1 MLATLVLVCALPS
14 APAAPAAA
22 AAAGP
27 DRGCSGNTAFIG
39 YAAELLAAAKRA
51 ERDLEYPQAKTI
63 LVELFCTPGVSDAA
77 LLEGHFLAGA
87 IERVLENDT
96 EARLHFLSV
105 LKRQPDY
112 PLAEDTPPKVRN
124 FFELVREEVKAE
136 LQRNELPPQPPQPPP
151 VKETSLLGP
160 VVAGVGGVVA
170 AVGVVT
176 AVVGEVTFA
185 EASRPFGER
194 EGGRTMALAGWAGA
208 VFGIG
213 VGVAGAVLWATE

>member
-1 MLATLVLVCALPS
+1 MLAALVFVCALPS
-14 APAAPAAA
+14 AQTAAQAAAPAAA
-22 AAAGP
+22 PPAATTA
-27 DRGCSGNTAFIG
+27 DRG
-39 YAAELLAAAKRA
+39 AELLAAAKRA
-51 ERDLEYPQAKTI
+51 ERDLEYPQAKTT
-63 LVELFCTPGVSDAA
+63 LVELFSTPGVSEAA
-77 LLEGHFLAGA
+77 LIEGHFLAGA
-87 IERVLENDT
+87 IERVLESDT
-96 EARLHFLSV
+96 EARLHFLYV

-136 LQRNELPPQPPQPPP
+136 QKKNELPPPPP
-151 VKETSLLGP
+151 PPPPKETSLLGP

-176 AVVGEVTFA
+176 AVVGEVTFS
-185 EASRPFGER
+185 EASRPFAER

-208 VFGIG
+208 ALGVG

>member
-14 APAAPAAA
+14 ASASPAPAAA
-22 AAAGP
+22 APAATP
-27 DRGCSGNTAFIG
+27 DRG
-39 YAAELLAAAKRA
+39 AELLAAAKPA

-63 LVELFCTPGVSDAA
+63 LVELFSTPGVSDAA

-96 EARLHFLSV
+96 AARLHFLSV
-105 LKRQPDY
+105 LQRQPDY

-136 LQRNELPPQPPQPPP
+136 LQRNELPPQPPQPPQP
-151 VKETSLLGP
+151 PMKETSLLGP